1 MKMKTSDQAR
11 AGKRASTCRGDAA
24 SRVGLARRVSERL
37 RSAFV
42 AAAGDAVGGLAGQ
55 SMISPVA
62 ERELAA
68 IRTFAHFIAKNPDMP
83 ADHRKRFLTKIVHS
97 CEELREELS

>member
-1 MKMKTSDQAR
+1 MTIKTSDQAG
-11 AGKRASTCRGDAA
+11 AGKRASTVRGGAA
-24 SRVGLARRVSERL
+24 SRIGLARRVSDRL
-37 RSAFV
+37 RSALA
-42 AAAGDAVGGLAGQ
+42 AAAGDAVGGPAGQ

-68 IRTFAHFIAKNPDMP
+68 IRTFAHFVAKNPDMP
-83 ADHRKRFLTKIVHS
+83 ADHRNRFLTKIVHS